1 MIGVGDRERF
11 LRQISIDGFGDNGQ
25 ESLSRAWV
33 LVAGAGGLGCAACT
47 YLAAA
52 GVGLIR
58 VVDRGMVELSN
69 LNRQVLFATDDI
81 GKAKAPTLE
90 ARLRNLNPGVRF
102 EPVQA
107 VMDQKTLPGMLEGMD
122 LAVDALDNLP
132 TRFALNKACLD
143 RRIPLVHGAVNGFQG
158 QVMTVIPGQGP
169 CLMCLYE
176 GRDYAGVIPVL
187 GATPGIV
194 GCLQATEVIKIL
206 TGLGAPL
213 TGRLLLF
220 DGLEMRFSEIE
231 ARRNPRCPH
240 CGDTSAEAG
249 ALGSGGMPDG
259 GASPRG

>member
-1 MIGVGDRERF
+1 MIGDKDRERF
-11 LRQISIDGFGDNGQ
+11 LRQISIDGFGENGQ
-25 ESLSRAWV
+25 ESLARARV

-52 GVGLIR
+52 GVGLLR
-58 VVDRGMVELSN
+58 VVDRGEVELSN
-69 LNRQVLFATDDI
+69 LNRQVLYATGDI

-107 VMDQKTLPGMLEGMD
+107 VMDGTSLPGLLEGMD

-143 RRIPLVHGAVNGFQG
+143 RRIPLVHGAVNGLQG

-169 CLMCLYE
+169 CLMCLFRGNEYS
-176 GRDYAGVIPVL
+176 GVIPVL
-187 GATPGIV
+187 GTTPGIV
-194 GCLQATEVIKIL
+194 GCIQATEVIKIL

-213 TGRLLLF
+213 TGRLLLI
-220 DGLEMRFSEIE
+220 DGWEMRFSELE
-231 ARRNPRCPH
+231 ASRNPRCPH
-240 CGDTSAEAG
+240 CGDPAAEAAMMDAG
-249 ALGSGGMPDG
+249 A
-259 GASPRG
+259 ASPSGV

>member
-11 LRQISIDGFGDNGQ
+11 LRQISIDGFGDKGQ
-25 ESLSRAWV
+25 ESLSRARV

-52 GVGLIR
+52 GVGLLR
-58 VVDRGMVELSN
+58 VVDRGEVELSN
-69 LNRQVLFATDDI
+69 LNRQVLYGTNDI

-107 VMDQKTLPGMLEGMD
+107 VMEETSLPGMLEGMD

-132 TRFALNKACLD
+132 TRFALNKACLHKG
-143 RRIPLVHGAVNGFQG
+143 IPLVHGAVNGFQG
-158 QVMTVIPGQGP
+158 QVMTVIPGHGP

-176 GRDYAGVIPVL
+176 GREYAEVIPVL

-194 GCLQATEVIKIL
+194 GCIQATEVIKIL

-213 TGRLLLF
+213 AGRLLLF
-220 DGLEMRFSEIE
+220 DGREMRFSELK
-231 ARRNPRCPH
+231 ASRNPRCPH
-240 CGDTSAEAG
+240 CGDPSAEAE
-249 ALGSGGMPDG
+249 ALD
-259 GASPRG
+259 RGR